1 MANNIKTLREERG
14 LTQPKLAEAMG
25 TTKNQLIKL
34 EKGDRRLTDNW
45 IRRAA
50 QALGVP
56 NSAIIDEPLEDV
68 AETDQPATN
77 ALPPADASY
86 PMPADI
92 PHRRLPVYGQAAGG
106 MNDDGK
112 FYLNG
117 NKIAEVFC
125 LPSLE
130 HVRDAYAVYMHG
142 ESMEP
147 VFRPG
152 DIIFIDPSR
161 PVISG
166 DDVLVQIKGD
176 VGDPPY
182 AYVKRFV
189 ERKSGQLV
197 LRQYNPPAGADE
209 ILTFPLAKVVSVHRV
224 VGSERR

>member
-14 LTQPKLAEAMG
+14 LTQPRLAEAMG

-34 EKGDRRLTDNW
+34 EKGDRRLTDDW

-56 NSAIIDEPLEDV
+56 NSAIIDEPVED
-68 AETDQPATN
+68 AGTPSPAGF
-77 ALPPADASY
+77 APPPADASY

-130 HVRDAYAVYMHG
+130 HVRDAYAVFMHG

-152 DIIFIDPSR
+152 DTIFVDPSR

-176 VGDPPY
+176 AGEPPY
-182 AYVKRFV
+182 AYVKRFI
-189 ERKSGQLV
+189 ERKGGELV
-197 LRQYNPPAGADE
+197 LRQYNPPPGATE
-209 ILTFPLAKVVSVHRV
+209 ILKFPLANVVSVHRV